1 MKERTFPGIRLLTAV
16 ATMLLLAMAV
26 GAMAQTPSACTFP
39 TAMASNPD
47 QTAWQ
52 LFVAA
57 NCPSSGQAGPL
68 TWQNWT
74 EQTCWLNPSTP
85 GCPGAPGPATASKR
99 FLHGS
104 QLRQRTISLKK
115 NATGSVNP
123 LTGTCSGMTTKAIGA
138 PLSNYVPANLA
149 ANPTFCE
156 EVFVN
161 PTEAAFVTAPAPG
174 FKLTTLTGQVAYG
187 AAHNPITFPTPA
199 VEVKADWLPAT
210 SLAPSFNCTTNP
222 PPGVYV
228 ETINGACYALAAVH
242 ISSKLSPNWLWA
254 TFEPQS
260 KVTNPNRCNPKLY
273 SDCND
278 SWGSNPATSTGA
290 TTAPTPALVQLMT
303 AAGLPKVFQNYRLVG
318 TQTTYVTSGNKPIP
332 LGNSFTEFN
341 AEVLPQQASCITCHS
356 YSGVTT
362 SPSIAAVKCCTF
374 PVMVGTPPATPANT
388 LKDDF
393 SWVLPFMPLK

>member
-1 MKERTFPGIRLLTAV
+1 MKDRTLHGTRLLTTV
-16 ATMLLLAMAV
+16 ATMLLLTMTGV
-26 GAMAQTPSACTFP
+26 AMAQTPAACTLP
-39 TAMASNPD
+39 AAMASTPE

-57 NCPSSGQAGPL
+57 NCPSTGTAGPL

-74 EQTCWLNPSTP
+74 EQTCWLSPTTP
-85 GCPGAPGPATASKR
+85 GCPGASALATAAPR

-104 QLRQRTISLKK
+104 QLRIRTTGLTK
-115 NATGSVNP
+115 NAVAGVNP
-123 LTGTCSGMTTKAIGA
+123 LTGTCSPMTTQAIGV
-138 PLSNYVPANLA
+138 PLSTFVPANLA
-149 ANPTFCE
+149 AKPTFCE

-161 PTEAAFVTAPAPG
+161 PAEAAFVTAPAPG
-174 FKLTTLTGQVAYG
+174 NTLTTLTGQVAYASG
-187 AAHNPITFPTPA
+187 HNPITFPTAA

-210 SLAPSFNCTTNP
+210 SITPSFNCTTNP

-228 ETINGACYALAAVH
+228 ETINGACYALVGVH
-242 ISSKLSPNWLWA
+242 ISSKLAPNWLWA

-273 SDCND
+273 SNCND
-278 SWGSNPATSTGA
+278 PWGSNPATSTGTA
-290 TTAPTPALVQLMT
+290 TAPTPALAQLMT

-318 TQTTYVTSGNKPIP
+318 TQTTFVTSSNQPIL

-356 YSGVTT
+356 YAGVWTT
-362 SPSIAAVKCCTF
+362 PSIASVGCC
-374 PVMVGTPPATPANT
+374 PASPPVGTPPNGTT
-388 LKDDF
+388 LIKDDF
-393 SWVLPFMPLK
+393 SWILSFMP